1 MYILRQW
8 IMYILSQFMYI
19 FIVGT
24 CRVPKLTFT
33 SVVDLPK
40 NSPYIQKYIQVTW
53 CHSPHVPEKTEKLY
67 VQISNKID
75 SNDRRYFEI
84 LNHKTC
90 QCRGFNKS
98 TAGYEELRKAN
109 IRELINKPNNG
120 KSTSPR
126 KHIQRF
132 SS

>member
-1 MYILRQW
+1 MY
-8 IMYILSQFMYI
+8 F
-19 FIVGT
+19 FIGAKR
-24 CRVPKLTFT
+24 CRVPKVTFT
-33 SVVDLPK
+33 SVANITE
-40 NSPYIQKYIQVTW
+40 NSTYIQKYIKVAW
-53 CHSPHVPEKTEKLY
+53 CLYPHVPKETEKSY
-67 VQISNKID
+67 VQISKKH

-84 LNHKTC
+84 TNHKTC
-90 QCRGFNKS
+90 RCHGFNKS

-120 KSTSPR
+120 KSTSLR